1 MDKRFFP
8 EKLFEGGERMKSP
21 TCVESRGIVSLKAL
35 FFAVVLGA
43 VVGGLGSLLPAQTDG
58 GGSTEDC
65 DWRMFPHD
73 CAQGGVQ
80 ECDNSRCRSDPEC
93 QADCKKVLE
102 DERWC
107 QNPDISN
114 PNGLCCQCDI
124 KRVRCKCTTT
134 DKVVYTGGVASA
146 SRKQGWGRCTPVDN
160 QCPLTQPPP

>member
-1 MDKRFFP
+1 
-8 EKLFEGGERMKSP
+8 MKSP

-43 VVGGLGSLLPAQTDG
+43 VVGGLGSLLPAHAQCCPSDPCAG
-58 GGSTEDC
+58 WWG
-65 DWRMFPHD
+65 MFPHN

-80 ECDNSRCRSDPEC
+80 ECDNNRCYQDPEC
-93 QADCKKVLE
+93 QDKCYKKLVNE
-102 DERWC
+102 TWC

-124 KRVRCKCTTT
+124 KRVQCRCLAN
-134 DKVVYTGGVASA
+134 DRLVYTGGVASA
-146 SRKQGWGRCTPVDN
+146 SRKSGWGRCTPVDN